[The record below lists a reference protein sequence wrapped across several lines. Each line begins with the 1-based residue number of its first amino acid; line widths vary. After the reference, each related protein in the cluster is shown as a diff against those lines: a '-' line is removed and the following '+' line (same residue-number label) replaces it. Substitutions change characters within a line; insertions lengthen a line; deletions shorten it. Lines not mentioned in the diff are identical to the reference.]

1 MIVTNIERRKRDSHR
16 VDLFID
22 GEFAFGINEEVLLRS
37 GIRKGDSL
45 TEEALEKIRASQESS
60 LDRNRALRLLGG
72 RLRSEAE
79 LRTDLLEHEFH
90 PATIE
95 SVIEQLRALR
105 LLDDRR
111 FAQAFV
117 HDARMRRALG
127 RILLQLEL
135 RRKGVPEPV
144 IRDVLDRAAQPEEE
158 AVAFEAAS
166 KLLQRYR
173 ASRKP
178 TPPERQRNRAAQFLG
193 RRGFDWQTIAAGMKR
208 LFREDALQPL
218 S

>member
-45 TEEALEKIRASQESS
+45 TEEALGKIRASQESS
-60 LDRNRALRLLGG
+60 LARNRALRLLGG

-135 RRKGVPEPV
+135 RRKGIPEPV
-144 IRDVLDRAAQPEEE
+144 IREVLDAAAQPDEE
-158 AVAFEAAS
+158 AVAFAAAS
-166 KLLQRYR
+166 KLLKRYR

-193 RRGFDWQTIAAGMKR
+193 RRGFDWQTIAAVMKR
-208 LFREDALQPL
+208 LFREDAL
-218 S
+218 